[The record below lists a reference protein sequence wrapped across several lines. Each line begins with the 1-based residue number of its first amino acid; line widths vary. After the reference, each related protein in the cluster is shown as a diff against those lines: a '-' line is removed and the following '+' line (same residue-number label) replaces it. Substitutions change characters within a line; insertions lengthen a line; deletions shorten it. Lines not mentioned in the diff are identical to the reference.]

1 MTLRFSNAVK
11 RSWDMFTASW
21 AGEPQTLTLEQITES
36 RGWVRDRL
44 DLHKVLARR
53 EVAEFEGLRL
63 EYYLSP
69 KPSNW
74 TILALPGLGLYS
86 ELSAHFYE
94 AMSQQGYNVLAVD
107 PPGHGFSAGDRGD
120 YDVDAFV
127 GQLSRVIDVYAKAKP
142 DARWCA
148 LGYSIGAPI
157 ALTLAES
164 DSRIDASV
172 GVTLL
177 MPELAPSLWHRAGW
191 QWLTQVATLAPNAR
205 MSLDQLLG
213 ASRLPAS
220 PQSRALADD
229 PMIVRA
235 YPTRTLDSL
244 YSQKHATLTGPMD
257 FRSLIV
263 HGEQDAVLP
272 LSYSERIQKEATH
285 FFDLRSMAGDH
296 FIGWS
301 KPVELAETIAD
312 WLGE

>member
-11 RSWDMFTASW
+11 TSWDMLASSW
-21 AGEPQTLTLEQITES
+21 SGEPSVLTPEQITES

-44 DLHKVLARR
+44 ALHGPLARR

-69 KPSNW
+69 RPSNW

-86 ELSAHFYE
+86 ELSAHLYD
-94 AMSQQGYNVLAVD
+94 ALSQQGYNVLAVD
-107 PPGHGFSAGDRGD
+107 PPGHGFSKGERGD
-120 YDVDAFV
+120 YDVNAFV

-142 DARWCA
+142 DTRWCA
-148 LGYSIGAPI
+148 MGYSIGAPI

-191 QWLTQVATLAPNAR
+191 QWLTQVATLAPTMR
-205 MSLDQLLG
+205 MSLDQLMG
-213 ASRLPAS
+213 AANLPKSTQA
-220 PQSRALADD
+220 QTLAND

-263 HGEQDAVLP
+263 HGQQDAVLP
-272 LSYSERIQKEATH
+272 LSYSERIQQQATH
-285 FFDLRSMAGDH
+285 FFDLRPMQGDH